1 MPENLGKAVSFA
13 IILWVIGFAW
23 GSIVFMVPSLKA
35 ASPIPLVSSNPWI
48 SFPILLVWLPAS
60 YLLARNY
67 LRSSQSP
74 RSEGLKLG
82 VAFSLVNLTLNLV
95 VLVVLSK
102 AGPQYFASLTVF
114 VGYALLFFV
123 PWHVGRSVK
132 TWERQ

>member
-1 MPENLGKAVSFA
+1 MPENVGKAVWFA

-60 YLLARNY
+60 YFLARHY

-82 VAFSLVNLTLNLV
+82 IVFFLANLTLDLV
-95 VLVVLSK
+95 VLVVLFK
-102 AGPQYFASLTVF
+102 AGPQYFASATVF

-123 PWHVGRSVK
+123 PWYIGRSIS
-132 TWERQ
+132 ERQ